1 MRLRTII
8 TLAVLMF
15 STASSAEF
23 EEWKDYVIKDE
34 VVSMTTIKVDAGK
47 GEDYL
52 EGLAQTWA
60 ATNQIA
66 KDIGQINDFSIYVSR
81 LPESGDFNVV
91 LIITMDSISNFV
103 WTEKQANN
111 FRKKWGERSRKESRE
126 TAKTY
131 PELRTITGQYLLG
144 EVELK

>member
-1 MRLRTII
+1 MRLKTII
-8 TLAVLMF
+8 ALAVLTF
-15 STASSAEF
+15 STASYAEF

-52 EGLAQTWA
+52 EGLAQTWV
-60 ATNQIA
+60 ATNEIA
-66 KDIGQINDFSIYVSR
+66 KNMGQINDYSIYISR

-91 LIITMDSISNFV
+91 LIITMDSMSNYV
-103 WTEKQANN
+103 WTEKQAAS
-111 FRKKWGERSRKESRE
+111 FRKKWGERNRKASRE
-126 TAKTY
+126 TAKNY
-131 PELRTITGQYLLG
+131 PELRTITGEYLLG